1 VFSDPLAI
9 TYSGSG
15 KSLARVAG
23 FKPGLARTMTA
34 QRYATPEGEFE
45 AFVSQATMGGG
56 LVRSELMLGRTPPDP
71 DSPFVG
77 RWDPWSNRVG
87 ISFEVNSPRYNTA
100 VDIPLLRTAL
110 LTLVDTTFQSRLIAG
125 EF

>member
-1 VFSDPLAI
+1 VFTDPLAI

-23 FKPGLARTMTA
+23 FKPGLAKTTIA
-34 QRYATPEGEFE
+34 QRYATPDSEFE
-45 AFVSQATMGGG
+45 AFVSQATMGAGI
-56 LVRSELMLGRTPPDP
+56 VRSELMLGRTAQDP
-71 DSPFVG
+71 DGPFSG
-77 RWDPWSNRVG
+77 RWDPWSNRIG
-87 ISFEVNSPRYNTA
+87 ICFEVNSPRYGTA

-110 LTLVDTTFQSRLIAG
+110 LSLVDATFQSRLIAG